1 MNLAL
6 LSCVLFGQLHF
17 ENHTDAP
24 ETNLGQLNLSHHPS
38 AITVRECT
46 ILKCLTID
54 FS

>member
-1 MNLAL
+1 MNLAF
-6 LSCVLFGQLHF
+6 LSHVLFGQLHF
-17 ENHTDAP
+17 ENHPSAP
-24 ETNLGQLNLSHHPS
+24 EANLGQLNLFCHPS